1 MALEFKQ
8 EDSYCLKDVWAAVL
22 PGLASE
28 SKKALTQKKLTKW
41 NTYTFKTSTV
51 SDSINLQQVDV
62 DPGDLKITAMVP
74 F

>member
-28 SKKALTQKKLTKW
+28 SKKALTQKKTDKMKYLHFQ
-41 NTYTFKTSTV
+41 NF
-51 SDSINLQQVDV
+51 N
-62 DPGDLKITAMVP
+62 G
-74 F
+74 FR